1 MFVLA
6 PCFLASSPLN
16 SPVKALCL
24 RVLASW
30 FRLSDAQ
37 PDRLHCKLDWS
48 KFRMHRAHRLLA
60 VLLTSA
66 CAFAQTATTPPD
78 PYKPIFDRLQSITV
92 IPLPSWQI
100 HAADL
105 AHGEDPALS
114 TSDWQSVK
122 LKEDW
127 QGSRWLRQTFEA
139 PAQLNGYSLQGAR
152 IALDLHVSSDD
163 AIQVSVFANGS
174 MVARTDEDGQ
184 VPITLIENAQPGQKL
199 LLAVRVLDAGGGGCC
214 GGNSTRIERAELRIE
229 PPANRP
235 DPALMRLQILSAEP
249 LIAAYSDGKA
259 ERQQQL
265 AAAVKAINLAA
276 LDQGDQQTFD
286 ASLRDAQTK
295 LDALRPYMKQFSISA
310 VGNSHIDMAWLWP
323 WTETV
328 EVVRNTFG
336 TALELMREYPD
347 FKFTASTAQA
357 YEWMEEKYPAMFR
370 EIQQRVKEGRWEVI
384 GGMWVEP
391 DLNMPDGESLVRQIL
406 YGKRYF
412 REKFGV
418 DIKIGWNPD
427 SFGYNW
433 QLPQIYKRSGID
445 YFVTQKLL
453 WASEFTRFPYRLF
466 WWQAPDGSRLLTYF
480 PSDYANQIDPQKMAR
495 DSATYG
501 PMMWKYNGGTNSAP
515 AGALDVM
522 YLYGVGD
529 HGGGPT
535 RVDLDTALRWQ
546 QSPQQVQNRDLP
558 GAPKQAPDLVY
569 PQLSFSTAT
578 QYFADLEK
586 NKNELK
592 IPTWDGELYFQYHR
606 GVQTSQS
613 EEKRGNR
620 QNEVLALEAEKVV
633 SIETL
638 FGASWPQQNFDAVWK
653 DILFNQF
660 HDILPGSG
668 IHINYVDAARKYEV
682 ASRIDRDMIHAGL
695 NDIASRVKSDGV
707 SVLVFNPLSWARTDE
722 IEAEVQ
728 LPAEV
733 RQFRLEDA
741 DGLVDYRVIRSN
753 PTTNSV
759 RVRILAKNVPATGY
773 KLIGVVP
780 GAGPVPAKPTLSATS
795 DSLENEFI
803 RLKIDFKTGCITS
816 LFDKRSN
823 TEALALPVQS
833 EGSPAAS
840 PDGLPCGNLLQA
852 FVDKPKR
859 WDAWNV
865 DADFVKQHWDLMQA
879 DEVTLV
885 ESSPL
890 RAVIRVKHHF
900 HKSSFVQDIT
910 MRPGV
915 ARVDVHM
922 QADWHEQHI
931 LLKVAFPVSARSD
944 HATYEIPYGS
954 VERPTTRNTPA
965 EQAQF
970 EVPALR
976 WADISDSTHGFS
988 LLNESKYGYD
998 AKDNVLRLSLL
1009 RSPTWPDPD
1018 TDQGHHEFTYSL
1030 YPHGGTWREAL
1041 TVRQGYELNYPLIV
1055 VTTGPHPGP
1064 LPAEKSFFGT
1074 TEDNV
1079 VITAIKKQAPQPP
1092 VQAVYEGQ
1100 PRTVH
1105 PEEGGLIIRFYEWA
1119 GKKGDIHL
1127 QLPQQGV
1134 AAWEMNLMEVAQ
1146 RPLSLAQNPK
1156 VLTVPTNPYEI
1167 KTVKVAFAPP

>member
-1 MFVLA
+1 M
-6 PCFLASSPLN
+6 N
-16 SPVKALCL
+16 
-24 RVLASW
+24 RT
-30 FRLSDAQ
+30 
-37 PDRLHCKLDWS
+37 
-48 KFRMHRAHRLLA
+48 LLA
-60 VLLTSA
+60 FVVLLTSA
-66 CAFAQTATTPPD
+66 CAFAQTAPIPPD
-78 PYKPIFDRLQSITV
+78 PYETVLDRLQSITV
-92 IPLPSWQI
+92 IPLTSWQI

-114 TSDWQSVK
+114 AADWQEVK
-122 LKEDW
+122 LKQDW
-127 QGSRWLRQTFEA
+127 QGSRWLRLAFQV

-152 IALDLHVSSDD
+152 IALDLHASSDD

-174 MVARTDEDGQ
+174 MVGRTDEDGQ
-184 VPITLIENAQPGQKL
+184 VPITLIENAQSGQKL
-199 LLAVRVLDAGGGGCC
+199 ALAVRVLDSGGGGCC
-214 GGNSTRIERAELRIE
+214 GGNSTRIDRAELRIE
-229 PPANRP
+229 PPASRP
-235 DPALMRLQILSAEP
+235 DPALMRLQILSAKP
-249 LIAAYSDGKA
+249 LIAAYPDGKP

-265 AAAVKAINLAA
+265 DAAVKAINLEA
-276 LDQGDQQTFD
+276 LDKGDQQAFD

-295 LDALRPYMKQFSISA
+295 LDALRPYMKQFNIAA

-336 TALELMREYPD
+336 TALQLMREYPD
-347 FKFTASTAQA
+347 FKFTASAAQA
-357 YEWMEEKYPAMFR
+357 YEWIEEKYPAMFR

-412 REKFGV
+412 QQKFDK

-453 WASEFTRFPYRLF
+453 WASEFTKFPYRLF
-466 WWQAPDGSRLLTYF
+466 WWQSPDGSRLLTYF

-495 DSATYG
+495 DAATYG
-501 PMMWKYNGGTNSAP
+501 PMMWKYSGGTNSAP
-515 AGALDVM
+515 AGALDMM

-535 RVDLDTALRWQ
+535 RMDLDTALRWQ
-546 QSPQQVQNRDLP
+546 KSDVL
-558 GAPKQAPDLVY
+558 Y
-569 PQLSFSTAT
+569 PQLKFSTAT

-586 NKNELK
+586 NKSELK

-620 QNEVLALEAEKVV
+620 QNEVLALNAEKVV

-638 FGASWPQQNFDAVWK
+638 FGATWPQQNFDTVWK

-682 ASRIDRDMIHAGL
+682 ASRIDRDMIRAGL
-695 NDIASRVKSDGV
+695 NDIASRVNSPSV
-707 SVLVFNPLSWARTDE
+707 SVLVFNPLSWPRTDE
-722 IEAEVQ
+722 VEADVQ
-728 LPAEV
+728 LPAEE
-733 RQFRLEDA
+733 RQFHLEDA
-741 DGLVDYRVIRSN
+741 DGPVDYRVIRSN
-753 PTTNSV
+753 PTNNWMRV
-759 RVRILAKNVPATGY
+759 RVLAKNVPATGY
-773 KLIGVVP
+773 KLIRVVP
-780 GAGPVPAKPTLSATS
+780 DANPTPLKSSLIAAS
-795 DSLENEFI
+795 DSLENEFV
-803 RLKIDFKTGCITS
+803 RLRVDPKTGCITS
-816 LFDKRSN
+816 LFDKRSS
-823 TEALALPVQS
+823 TEALALPVAS
-833 EGSPAAS
+833 EGSPGAS
-840 PDGLPCGNLLQA
+840 PDGQPCGNLLQA

-859 WDAWNV
+859 WDAWNI

-879 DEVTLV
+879 DEVKLV
-885 ESSPL
+885 ESSPM

-900 HKSSFVQDIT
+900 QKSSFVQDIT
-910 MRPGV
+910 IYPGV
-915 ARVDVHM
+915 PRVDVHM

-931 LLKVAFPVSARSD
+931 LLKVAFPVNARSD
-944 HATYEIPYGS
+944 KATYEIPYGS

-976 WADISDSTHGFS
+976 WGDISGPTLSTGAPPLSSSPGDRVGTHGLS
-988 LLNESKYGYD
+988 LLNDSKYGYD
-998 AKDNVLRLSLL
+998 ARDNVLRLSLL
-1009 RSPTWPDPD
+1009 RSPTWPDPE
-1018 TDQGHHEFTYSL
+1018 TDQGSHEFTYSL
-1030 YPHGGTWREAL
+1030 YPHGGTWKEAL
-1041 TVRQGYELNYPLIV
+1041 TVRQGYELNYPLMA
-1055 VTTGPHPGP
+1055 VTTGTHPGP
-1064 LPAEKSFFGT
+1064 LPTEKSFFGT
-1074 TEDNV
+1074 AEDNV

-1092 VQAVYEGQ
+1092 VQAVYDGQ

-1105 PEEGGLIIRFYEWA
+1105 PEEGALIIRFYEWA

-1127 QLPQQGV
+1127 QLPQHGV
-1134 AAWEMNLMEVAQ
+1134 AAWEMNLMEVAES
-1146 RPLSLAQNPK
+1146 PLSLAADPS
-1156 VLTVPTNPYEI
+1156 VLTVPTNAYEI
-1167 KTVKVAFAPP
+1167 KTVKVRFAELQH